1 MAIYFI
7 DFENVNCDGLEG
19 IDKLKEEDTVHLF
32 YSASANKITFKVHL
46 LISTC
51 KAKFCYHE
59 VKTGKKNALDFQL
72 VTYLGY
78 LVGKYKDSQFLIVS
92 KDEGF
97 GFVVDFWKEQDVD
110 IAQIINLLQENDE
123 APLPPEVE
131 KLLEPLF
138 TNFQKEIPIIASCI
152 RKYKTKQGINNA
164 LVKRYESKKA
174 GEIYKILKPLLKNK
188 N

>member
-19 IDKLKEEDTVHLF
+19 IDKLREEDTVHLF
-32 YSASANKITFKVHL
+32 YSASANKITFKLHL

-72 VTYLGY
+72 VTFLGF
-78 LVGKYKDSQFLIVS
+78 LVGKNKNEQYLIVS

-97 GFVVDFWKEQDVD
+97 SFVVDFWKEQQVEVT
-110 IAQIINLLQENDE
+110 QIINLRQENDE
-123 APLPPEVE
+123 TPLPTEVE
-131 KLLEPLF
+131 KQLEPLF
-138 TNFQKEIPIIASCI
+138 TNFQKEIPEIQSCI

-164 LVKRYESKKA
+164 LVKKYESKKA